1 MMKCSE
7 CYWSAP
13 NAATGHERVCC
24 NKDSERYNEIIPEE
38 EAARA
43 GCERGESEQA
53 VDYRT
58 MTPWQFA
65 CKYYM

>member
-1 MMKCSE
+1 MKCSE
-7 CYWSAP
+7 CYWSALNTP
-13 NAATGHERVCC
+13 AGSDRVCC
-24 NKDSERYNEIIPEE
+24 NKDSGRYNEIIPEE
-38 EAARA
+38 DAKRC
-43 GCERGESEQA
+43 GCEQGESEQA

>member
-1 MMKCSE
+1 MMECAE

-13 NAATGHERVCC
+13 NTATGSGRVCC
-24 NKDSERYNEIIPEE
+24 NKDSPRYNEVIPKDET
-38 EAARA
+38 ART
-43 GCERGESEQA
+43 GCGQGESEQA

>member
-1 MMKCSE
+1 MDCIE

-13 NAATGHERVCC
+13 DTAAGTGRVCR
-24 NKDSERYNEIIPEE
+24 NRDSGRYGKTIP
-38 EAARA
+38 AADAGRA
-43 GCERGESEQA
+43 GCEKGETEQA